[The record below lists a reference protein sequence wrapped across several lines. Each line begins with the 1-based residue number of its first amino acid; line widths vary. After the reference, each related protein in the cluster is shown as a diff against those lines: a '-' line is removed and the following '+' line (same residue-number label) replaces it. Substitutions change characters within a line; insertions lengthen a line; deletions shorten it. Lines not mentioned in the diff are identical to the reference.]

1 LQRRPQGKINA
12 GCLNLHRWK
21 LLNRFGDNR
30 MTVEQ
35 TELEREMVPIV
46 DRCFRGCGTRAV
58 LSHGIS
64 KFCAECA
71 LTILKAEAR
80 RLPGLP
86 A

>member
-1 LQRRPQGKINA
+1 
-12 GCLNLHRWK
+12 
-21 LLNRFGDNR
+21 

-35 TELEREMVPIV
+35 SELEREMVPIV

>member
-1 LQRRPQGKINA
+1 
-12 GCLNLHRWK
+12 
-21 LLNRFGDNR
+21 

-35 TELEREMVPIV
+35 SEPEREMVPIA

-58 LSHGIS
+58 LSDGIS

-80 RLPGLP
+80 RLPGL
-86 A
+86 AA